1 MQTIILHQ
9 FSSTKSTLMLEI
21 KHLKT
26 VRALRDG
33 GSLVE
38 AAKRLHLTQSALSHQ
53 LKDLEERLGLSL
65 FIRKTKPIRF
75 TRAGEHILELAN
87 KIIPQ
92 LEQTSRDIKKLAG
105 GQAGRLHMA
114 IECHSCF
121 DWLMPAINSF
131 RDQWPEVEIDL
142 MASFHFE
149 PLPALARGDL
159 DLVVTADPVPM
170 SGIHYQPLFRYQAM
184 LAIANQHPLVEKKHI
199 EAADLAD
206 QTLIHYPV
214 ERKRLDIFTQ
224 FLDPNGIEPRDIRQA
239 DLTLMIV
246 QLVASGRGVACL
258 PNWALQPY
266 LNAGLISS
274 RTLGKSGIWPTL
286 YAAIREEQQDSSY
299 MKDFLQQSLLSCN
312 NNLVG
317 IEPLK

>member
-1 MQTIILHQ
+1 
-9 FSSTKSTLMLEI
+9 MLEI

-38 AAKRLHLTQSALSHQ
+38 AAKQLHLTQSALSHQ
-53 LKDLEERLGLSL
+53 LKDVEERLGLSL

-75 TRAGEHILELAN
+75 TRAGEHILELAE
-87 KIIPQ
+87 KVIPQ

-159 DLVVTADPVPM
+159 DLVVTADPTPM
-170 SGIHYQPLFRYQAM
+170 SGIYYQPLFRYQAL
-184 LAIANQHPLVEKKHI
+184 LAIANQDNLTDKKFVEAK
-199 EAADLAD
+199 DLA
-206 QTLIHYPV
+206 QKTLIHYPV
-214 ERKRLDIFTQ
+214 ERKRLDILTQ
-224 FLDPNGIEPRDIRQA
+224 FLDPNGIEPNATRHA

-274 RTLGKSGIWPTL
+274 RPLGEKGIWPTL
-286 YAAIREEQQDSSY
+286 YAAIREEQKDSSY
-299 MKDFLQQSLLSCN
+299 MKDFLQQSLHSCN
-312 NNLVG
+312 NNLTG

>member
-1 MQTIILHQ
+1 
-9 FSSTKSTLMLEI
+9 MLEL
-21 KHLKT
+21 KHLRT
-26 VRALRDG
+26 LCALRDG

-38 AAKRLHLTQSALSHQ
+38 AARRMHLTQSALSHQ
-53 LKDLEERLGLSL
+53 LKDLEDRLQVNL

-75 TRAGEHILELAN
+75 TRAGEHILSLADQVL
-87 KIIPQ
+87 PQ
-92 LEQTSRDIKKLAG
+92 IEQTTRDIQKLAG

-159 DLVVTADPVPM
+159 DLVVTADPAPI
-170 SGIHYQPLFRYQAM
+170 SGIYYQPLFRYQAM
-184 LAIANQHPLVEKKHI
+184 LAVANQHSLAEQTFVSPQ
-199 EAADLAD
+199 DLAGE
-206 QTLIHYPV
+206 TLIHYPV

-224 FLDPNGIEPRDIRQA
+224 FLEPDGIEPQGTRQA
-239 DLTLMIV
+239 ELTLMIV

-258 PNWALQPY
+258 PDWALEPY
-266 LNAGLISS
+266 LRASLISS
-274 RTLGKSGIWPTL
+274 KSLGSKGVWPTL
-286 YAAIREEQQDSSY
+286 YAAIREEQKDASF
-299 MKDFLQQSLLSCN
+299 MKDFLEQSLRSCRE
-312 NNLVG
+312 NLVG
-317 IEPLK
+317 IQPL

>member
-1 MQTIILHQ
+1 
-9 FSSTKSTLMLEI
+9 MLEI

-26 VRALRDG
+26 IRALRDG

-53 LKDLEERLGLSL
+53 LKDVEERLSLSL
-65 FIRKTKPIRF
+65 FVRKTKPIRF
-75 TRAGEHILELAN
+75 TRAGKHILELAD
-87 KIIPQ
+87 KVIPQ
-92 LEQTSRDIKKLAG
+92 LEQTNRDIKKLAG
-105 GQAGRLHMA
+105 GHAGRLHMA

-121 DWLMPAINSF
+121 DWLMPAINGF

-159 DLVVTADPVPM
+159 DLVVTADPIPM
-170 SGIHYQPLFRYQAM
+170 AGIHYQPLFRYQAL
-184 LAIANQHPLVEKKHI
+184 LAIANQHALIDSKYVEAHQ
-199 EAADLAD
+199 LAD

-224 FLDPNGIEPRDIRQA
+224 FLDPNNIEPSNTRQA

-274 RTLGKSGIWPTL
+274 KPLGKSGIWPTL
-286 YAAIREEQQDSSY
+286 YAAIREDQRETSY
-299 MKDFLQQSLLSCN
+299 MNDFLQQSLQTCHD
-312 NNLVG
+312 NLVG
-317 IEPLK
+317 IEPVKL

>member
-1 MQTIILHQ
+1 
-9 FSSTKSTLMLEI
+9 MLEI

-38 AAKRLHLTQSALSHQ
+38 AAKQLHLTQSALSHQ
-53 LKDLEERLGLSL
+53 LKDVEDRLGLSL
-65 FIRKTKPIRF
+65 FVRKTKPIRF
-75 TRAGEHILELAN
+75 TRAGEHILELADN
-87 KIIPQ
+87 VMPQ

-121 DWLMPAINSF
+121 DWLMPAINRF

-159 DLVVTADPVPM
+159 DLVVTADPTPM
-170 SGIHYQPLFRYQAM
+170 SGIHYQPLFRYQAL
-184 LAIANQHPLVEKKHI
+184 LAIANQDNLTDKKHI
-199 EAADLAD
+199 EAEDLAH

-224 FLDPNGIEPRDIRQA
+224 FLDPNNIEPSSTRQA

-266 LNAGLISS
+266 LDAGLISS
-274 RTLGKSGIWPTL
+274 RPLGKKGIWPTL
-286 YAAIREEQQDSSY
+286 YAAIREEQIDSSY
-299 MKDFLQQSLLSCN
+299 MKDFLKQSLHSCN

>member
-1 MQTIILHQ
+1 
-9 FSSTKSTLMLEI
+9 MLEI

-26 VRALRDG
+26 ARALRNG

-38 AAKRLHLTQSALSHQ
+38 AAKQLHLTQSALSHQ

-65 FIRKTKPIRF
+65 FVRKTKPIRF
-75 TRAGEHILELAN
+75 TRAGEHILELADQV
-87 KIIPQ
+87 IPK

-159 DLVVTADPVPM
+159 DLVVTADPVHMP
-170 SGIHYQPLFRYQAM
+170 GIHYQPLFRYQAL
-184 LAIANQHPLVEKKHI
+184 LAIANQDDLIAKKYI
-199 EAADLAD
+199 EAQDLAKK
-206 QTLIHYPV
+206 TLIHYPV

-224 FLDPNGIEPRDIRQA
+224 FLEPNGIEPSNTRQA

-266 LNAGLISS
+266 LSAGLISS
-274 RTLGKSGIWPTL
+274 RPLGENGIWPTL
-286 YAAIREEQQDSSY
+286 YAAIRKEQKDSSY
-299 MKDFLQQSLLSCN
+299 MKDFLQQSLHSCN
-312 NNLVG
+312 SNLTG

>member
-1 MQTIILHQ
+1 
-9 FSSTKSTLMLEI
+9 MLEI

-26 VRALRDG
+26 VLALRDG

-38 AAKRLHLTQSALSHQ
+38 AAKQLHLTQSALSHQ
-53 LKDLEERLGLSL
+53 LKDVEERLGLSL
-65 FIRKTKPIRF
+65 FVRKTKPIRF
-75 TRAGEHILELAN
+75 TRAGEHILELADTV
-87 KIIPQ
+87 IPQ
-92 LEQTSRDIKKLAG
+92 LDQTSRDIKKLAG

-149 PLPALARGDL
+149 PLPALAKGEL
-159 DLVVTADPVPM
+159 DLVVTADPTPM
-170 SGIHYQPLFRYQAM
+170 PGIHYQPLFRYQAL
-184 LAIANQHPLVEKKHI
+184 LAIANQDRLTDKKYI
-199 EAADLAD
+199 EAEDLAQ

-224 FLDPNGIEPRDIRQA
+224 FLEPNSVEPSATRQA

-266 LNAGLISS
+266 LDAGLISS
-274 RTLGKSGIWPTL
+274 RPLGKKGIWPTL
-286 YAAIREEQQDSSY
+286 YAAIREEQIDSSY
-299 MKDFLQQSLLSCN
+299 MKDFLKQSLHSCN

-317 IEPLK
+317 IEALK

>member
-1 MQTIILHQ
+1 
-9 FSSTKSTLMLEI
+9 MLEI

-26 VRALRDG
+26 LRALRDG

-38 AAKRLHLTQSALSHQ
+38 AAKQLHLTQSALSHQ
-53 LKDLEERLGLSL
+53 LKEVEGRIGLSL
-65 FIRKTKPIRF
+65 FVRKTKPIRF
-75 TRAGEHILELAN
+75 SRAGEHVLELAD
-87 KIIPQ
+87 KVIPQ
-92 LEQTSRDIKKLAG
+92 FEQTSRDIKKLAG

-159 DLVVTADPVPM
+159 DLVVTADPLPM
-170 SGIHYQPLFRYQAM
+170 PGIHYQPLFRYQAL
-184 LAIANQHPLVEKKHI
+184 LAIANQHPLVNKKHV
-199 EAADLAD
+199 EAADLTD

-224 FLDPNGIEPRDIRQA
+224 FLEPNGVEPNATRQA

-266 LNAGLISS
+266 LSADLISS
-274 RTLGKSGIWPTL
+274 RPLGKKGIWPTL
-286 YAAIREEQQDSSY
+286 YAAIREEQKNSSF
-299 MKDFLQQSLLSCN
+299 MKDFLKQSLHSCN

-317 IEPLK
+317 IEPLN

>member
-1 MQTIILHQ
+1 
-9 FSSTKSTLMLEI
+9 MLEI

-38 AAKRLHLTQSALSHQ
+38 AAKQLHLTQSALSHQ
-53 LKDLEERLGLSL
+53 LKDVEDRLGLSL
-65 FIRKTKPIRF
+65 FVRKTKPIRF
-75 TRAGEHILELAN
+75 TRAGEHILELADN
-87 KIIPQ
+87 VIPQ
-92 LEQTSRDIKKLAG
+92 LEQTSREIKKLAG

-159 DLVVTADPVPM
+159 DLVVTADPTPM
-170 SGIHYQPLFRYQAM
+170 SGIHYQPLFRYQAL
-184 LAIANQHPLVEKKHI
+184 LAIANQDNLTNKKHI
-199 EAADLAD
+199 EAADLAH

-224 FLDPNGIEPRDIRQA
+224 FLDPNNIEPSSTRQA

-266 LNAGLISS
+266 LDAGLISS
-274 RTLGKSGIWPTL
+274 RPLGKKGIWPTL
-286 YAAIREEQQDSSY
+286 YAAIREEQIDSSY
-299 MKDFLQQSLLSCN
+299 MKDFLKQSLHSCN

>member
-1 MQTIILHQ
+1 
-9 FSSTKSTLMLEI
+9 MLEI

-53 LKDLEERLGLSL
+53 LKDVEERLGLSL

-75 TRAGEHILELAN
+75 TRAGEHILELAD
-87 KIIPQ
+87 KVIPQ
-92 LEQTSRDIKKLAG
+92 LDKTSREIKKLAG

-121 DWLMPAINSF
+121 DWLMPAINCF

-159 DLVVTADPVPM
+159 DLVVTADPAPM
-170 SGIHYQPLFRYQAM
+170 PGIYYQPLFRYQAL
-184 LAIANQHPLVEKKHI
+184 LAIANQHTLVNSKHI
-199 EAADLAD
+199 EAEDLAE

-224 FLDPNGIEPRDIRQA
+224 FLEPSGIEPNNTRQA

-274 RTLGKSGIWPTL
+274 KPLGKDGIWPTL
-286 YAAIREEQQDSSY
+286 YAAIREEQKETSF
-299 MKDFLQQSLLSCN
+299 MNDFLQQSLQACN
-312 NNLVG
+312 EHLVG
-317 IEPLK
+317 IEPVK

>member
-1 MQTIILHQ
+1 
-9 FSSTKSTLMLEI
+9 MLEI

-26 VRALRDG
+26 IRALRDG
-33 GSLVE
+33 GSLVV

-65 FIRKTKPIRF
+65 FVRKTKPIRF
-75 TRAGEHILELAN
+75 TRSGEHILELAD
-87 KIIPQ
+87 KVIPQ
-92 LEQTSRDIKKLAG
+92 LEQTTRDIKKLAG

-121 DWLMPAINSF
+121 DWLMPAINNF

-170 SGIHYQPLFRYQAM
+170 PGIHYQPLFRYQAL
-184 LAIANQHPLVEKKHI
+184 LAIANQHPLVEQKHI
-199 EAADLAD
+199 EAIDLAD

-224 FLDPNGIEPRDIRQA
+224 FLDPNGVEPMNTRQA
-239 DLTLMIV
+239 DLTLMMV

-274 RTLGKSGIWPTL
+274 KPLGKTGIWPTL
-286 YAAIREEQQDSSY
+286 YAAIREEQKDSSY
-299 MKDFLQQSLLSCN
+299 MKDFLQQSLYSCN
-312 NNLVG
+312 ENLIG

>member
-1 MQTIILHQ
+1 
-9 FSSTKSTLMLEI
+9 MLEI

-53 LKDLEERLGLSL
+53 LKDVEERLGLSL

-75 TRAGEHILELAN
+75 TKAGEHILELAD
-87 KIIPQ
+87 KVIPQ
-92 LEQTSRDIKKLAG
+92 LDKTSREIKKLAG

-131 RDQWPEVEIDL
+131 RDQWPEIEIDL

-159 DLVVTADPVPM
+159 DLVVTANPAPIP
-170 SGIHYQPLFRYQAM
+170 GIYYQPLFRYQAL
-184 LAIANQHPLVEKKHI
+184 LAIANQHTLVNCKYI
-199 EAADLAD
+199 EAEDLAE

-224 FLDPNGIEPRDIRQA
+224 FLEPSGIEPQNTRQA

-274 RTLGKSGIWPTL
+274 KPLGKKGIWPTL
-286 YAAIREEQQDSSY
+286 FAAIREEQKETSF
-299 MKDFLQQSLLSCN
+299 MNDFLQQSLQACN
-312 NNLVG
+312 EQLEG
-317 IEPLK
+317 IEPVK

>member
-1 MQTIILHQ
+1 
-9 FSSTKSTLMLEI
+9 MLEL

-26 VRALRDG
+26 LRALRDG

-38 AAKRLHLTQSALSHQ
+38 AARRLHLTQSALSHQ
-53 LKDLEERLGLSL
+53 LKDLEDRLGVGL

-75 TRAGEHILELAN
+75 TRAGEHILELCDDVLP
-87 KIIPQ
+87 KF
-92 LEQTSRDIKKLAG
+92 EQTARDIKKLSSG
-105 GQAGRLHMA
+105 ESGRLHMA

-159 DLVVTADPVPM
+159 DLVVTADPAPIK
-170 SGIHYQPLFRYQAM
+170 GIHYQPLFRYQAV
-184 LAIANQHPLVEKKHI
+184 LAIANQHAFTQFKCI
-199 EAADLAD
+199 EPEHLQDE
-206 QTLIHYPV
+206 TLIHYPV

-224 FLDPNGIEPRDIRQA
+224 FLEPQGIEPNATRQA

-266 LNAGLISS
+266 LAADLIST
-274 RTLGKSGIWPTL
+274 RPLGEKGIWPTL
-286 YAAIREEQQDSSY
+286 YAAIREDQKDAPYMQDFVQQA
-299 MKDFLQQSLLSCN
+299 LLSCR
-312 NNLVG
+312 NNLTG
-317 IEPLK
+317 IESILDQ

>member
-1 MQTIILHQ
+1 
-9 FSSTKSTLMLEI
+9 MLEI

-38 AAKRLHLTQSALSHQ
+38 AAKQLHLTQSALSHQ
-53 LKDLEERLGLSL
+53 LKDVEDRLGLSL
-65 FIRKTKPIRF
+65 FVRKTKPIRF
-75 TRAGEHILELAN
+75 TRAGEHILELADN
-87 KIIPQ
+87 VMPQ

-159 DLVVTADPVPM
+159 DLVVTADPTPM
-170 SGIHYQPLFRYQAM
+170 SGIHYQPLFRYQAL
-184 LAIANQHPLVEKKHI
+184 LAIANQDNLTDKKHI
-199 EAADLAD
+199 EAEDLAH

-224 FLDPNGIEPRDIRQA
+224 FLDPNNIEPSSTRQA

-266 LNAGLISS
+266 LDAGLISS
-274 RTLGKSGIWPTL
+274 RPLGKKGIWPTL
-286 YAAIREEQQDSSY
+286 YAAIREEQVDSSY
-299 MKDFLQQSLLSCN
+299 MKDFLKQSLHSCN

>member
-1 MQTIILHQ
+1 
-9 FSSTKSTLMLEI
+9 MLEI

-26 VRALRDG
+26 VSALRDG

-38 AAKRLHLTQSALSHQ
+38 AAKQLHLTQSALSHQ
-53 LKDLEERLGLSL
+53 LKDVEERLGLSL

-75 TRAGEHILELAN
+75 TRAGEHILELAE
-87 KIIPQ
+87 KVIPQ

-159 DLVVTADPVPM
+159 DLVVTADPTPM
-170 SGIHYQPLFRYQAM
+170 SGIYYQPLFRYQAL
-184 LAIANQHPLVEKKHI
+184 LAIANQDNLTDKKFVEAK
-199 EAADLAD
+199 DLA
-206 QTLIHYPV
+206 QKTLIHYPV

-224 FLDPNGIEPRDIRQA
+224 FLDPNGIEPNAIRHA

-274 RTLGKSGIWPTL
+274 RPLGEKGIWPTL
-286 YAAIREEQQDSSY
+286 YAAIREEQKDSSY
-299 MKDFLQQSLLSCN
+299 MKDFLQQSLHSCN
-312 NNLVG
+312 NNLTG